1 MFLFLVYDAFVCS
14 VCECVCAD
22 KVCGPVC
29 VCGLCAI
36 LRVYMERS
44 DNLWELISLS
54 TTWVLKTG
62 LRPSGWQQA
71 SLPVELS
78 HQPQLG

>member
-1 MFLFLVYDAFVCS
+1 M
-14 VCECVCAD
+14 
-22 KVCGPVC
+22 C

-54 TTWVLKTG
+54 TTWVLRTG

-78 HQPQLG
+78 YQPQLG